1 MDFSLIIDNIN
12 KHISLNSEEQDY
24 FTSLL
29 EVQQVKRRAFLV
41 RKGEIARYTYFITKG
56 CLRNYEIDREGTIH
70 IGLFAVEDWWI
81 SDLQSFLTQTPSF
94 GFVDA
99 IEETEVMRLSKSN
112 YESLF
117 EKVPQ
122 FERFFRIIHQ
132 NAFIA
137 LKNRLI
143 DNLSLTAE
151 GRYLNFIDKYPQ
163 FNQRIPQKQIAAYL
177 GITPEFLSMLR
188 SRMARRS

>member
-1 MDFSLIIDNIN
+1 MDFSLILDNVS
-12 KHISLNSEEQDY
+12 KHISLDNEEQEY

-29 EVQQVKRRAFLV
+29 EMQKVKRKAFLV
-41 RKGEIARYTYFITKG
+41 RKGETAKYTYFITKG
-56 CLRNYEIDREGTIH
+56 CLRNYEIDREGVVH
-70 IGLFAVEDWWI
+70 IGLFAIEDWWI
-81 SDLQSFLTQTPSF
+81 SDLQSFLTQAPSF

-99 IEETEVMRLSKSN
+99 IEETEVLRLSKTN
-112 YESLF
+112 YENLF
-117 EKVPQ
+117 EKVPK

-151 GRYLNFIDKYPQ
+151 ERYLNFINKYPQ

-188 SRMARRS
+188 SRMARKS